1 MSNWRLTAKQ
11 DIYSNAGKKDL
22 RKGYCFIVASAYTD
36 ADGPHNDEVVG
47 ALLLQGF
54 CKEDAE
60 QYCGGSWRNYF
71 DGWKCGEIDYNKLDA
86 QHKAYLYSDKYSCR
100 DNSTPKEQF
109 KRQSSG
115 SKSGCGCGCLGCLGS
130 LVKGVVNIIS
140 FIIALIVLIFVIILI
155 LSYL

>member
-1 MSNWRLTAKQ
+1 MGQESTNWTRQEWRVFNGSNEEFLKYQSTATQGGQRLVQVFYDDKGNVVEAKTF
-11 DIYSNAGKKDL
+11 N
-22 RKGYCFIVASAYTD
+22 RKRMNT
-36 ADGPHNDEVVG
+36 
-47 ALLLQGF
+47 GF
-54 CKEDAE
+54 A
-60 QYCGGSWRNYF
+60 
-71 DGWKCGEIDYNKLDA
+71 
-86 QHKAYLYSDKYSCR
+86 
-100 DNSTPKEQF
+100 PKEQF